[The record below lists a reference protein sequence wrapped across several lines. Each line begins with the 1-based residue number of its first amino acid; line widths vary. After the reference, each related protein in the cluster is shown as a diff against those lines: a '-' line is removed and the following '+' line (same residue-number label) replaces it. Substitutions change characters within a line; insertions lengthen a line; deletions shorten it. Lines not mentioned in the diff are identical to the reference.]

1 MKISKSFQKICFLKK
16 NCERNSDT
24 FPSGRPSHRLRG
36 RVCLGGFPLDGASG
50 AKKFNQCNAGCEIG
64 QIWTNAVNQMTNFCQ
79 IKLSNRFNLNFQDVE
94 RLGDMDIDLLTGVT
108 GWQREWNGKIQ
119 PLFFPGRLPPGGH
132 LLQLLIQLWLWPTM
146 HRPGTHLG
154 RLWQD
159 QPQAGGGADPSSNAG
174 HPEQRDCPLWT
185 EQPPADRHKPH
196 PGSQQPSS

>member
-1 MKISKSFQKICFLKK
+1 MKEIL
-16 NCERNSDT
+16 T
-24 FPSGRPSHRLRG
+24 H
-36 RVCLGGFPLDGASG
+36 FPLADLLTGYEGEFVSEDSLLTALQVQ
-50 AKKFNQCNAGCEIG
+50 KFPINAGCEIG
-64 QIWTNAVNQMTNFCQ
+64 QIWTNAVNQMKNFYQ

-108 GWQREWNGKIQ
+108 GWQWEGNGKIQ
-119 PLFFPGRLPPGGH
+119 PFFFPGRQLPPGGH

-146 HRPGTHLG
+146 HRPGAHLG
-154 RLWQD
+154 RHGQD
-159 QPQAGGGADPSSNAG
+159 QPQAGGGADPSSDAG